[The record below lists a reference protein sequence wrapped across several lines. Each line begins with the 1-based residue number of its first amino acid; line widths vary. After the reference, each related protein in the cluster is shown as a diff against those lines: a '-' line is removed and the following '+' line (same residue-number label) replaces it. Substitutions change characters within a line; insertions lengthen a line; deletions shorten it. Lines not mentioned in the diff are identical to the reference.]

1 MKSTLPP
8 SDNNKKGL
16 VHLAAPAVLPVSP
29 GDNLDPGIMIR
40 KAKDNPNEL
49 KTTMLTPSNVTHIPT
64 KMAAL
69 LLVTLVKMVHSEKR
83 LVVLIVSLVESTDTL
98 ILMAKSVNLPM
109 CLACLVMLVAKKV
122 NWLMTKNSKEKILS
136 VLMIGS
142 ELPNLSN

>member
-1 MKSTLPP
+1 
-8 SDNNKKGL
+8 
-16 VHLAAPAVLPVSP
+16 
-29 GDNLDPGIMIR
+29 
-40 KAKDNPNEL
+40 
-49 KTTMLTPSNVTHIPT
+49 
-64 KMAAL
+64 MAAL